1 MREWEQP
8 IALPNEDPAPNG
20 GMTPE
25 EEAQA
30 AAILHGA
37 EAQPEQAGAMGLPE
51 EAAGPDVQ
59 EPGTEGSMTEEEMRE
74 VLEQLGAFEPEAA
87 MQMIENMPISEEEK
101 EILRKIIQAGVEH

>member
-51 EAAGPDVQ
+51 EAAGPGVQ